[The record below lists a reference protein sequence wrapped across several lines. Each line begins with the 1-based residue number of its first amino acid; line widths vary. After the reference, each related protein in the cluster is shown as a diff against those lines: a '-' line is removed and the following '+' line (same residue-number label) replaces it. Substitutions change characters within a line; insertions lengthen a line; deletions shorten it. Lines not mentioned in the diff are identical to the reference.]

1 MQLKHKLGTR
11 CCSVSASGAKAN
23 KDHHGRHADHSS
35 LSGLGTWGH
44 LGSRRG
50 IASGSCF
57 MTPWNEKQQT
67 EGGPAGILFQ
77 LLMAFVYFKG
87 PPPPHPNKNHLGKN
101 RCRSCCFSK
110 MLGPTSPNPIT
121 FRTSVC
127 SQWYMTTETPKN
139 KHMAPLF
146 FFASLFQASC
156 GYRSGT
162 APAWS
167 AWLLGIFL
175 CMGSWGFE
183 TSYSPQQKHPNH
195 LK

>member
-1 MQLKHKLGTR
+1 MRTILHFRDL
-11 CCSVSASGAKAN
+11 
-23 KDHHGRHADHSS
+23 
-35 LSGLGTWGH
+35 GLGGT
-44 LGSRRG
+44 LGVV
-50 IASGSCF
+50 
-57 MTPWNEKQQT
+57 TPWTSWNEKQQT

-167 AWLLGIFL
+167 AWLLGIFCAWEAEGL
-175 CMGSWGFE
+175 R
-183 TSYSPQQKHPNH
+183 QVIHPNKNTPTTSSS
-195 LK
+195 LPFFICSSVLTL